1 MADLPPKSVAS
12 FTANSEE
19 EIYDENT
26 SKDKAGS
33 GEKTKQQHT
42 ADQGTTT

>member
-1 MADLPPKSVAS
+1 MSDLPPKSVAA
-12 FTANSEE
+12 FTVNSEE
-19 EIYDENT
+19 EIYDDNT

-33 GEKTKQQHT
+33 GEKTKQQHI